1 MTDPRTTPARPD
13 LAADV
18 LQGKVESQRFV
29 SGVLKTVISGR
40 APLHV
45 APSREAMRDTEL
57 LYGERFTVYE
67 DKDGWAWGQ
76 AARDG
81 YVGYTSSSSLTGA
94 GLAADHRIIALSTPL
109 LRQASLKTSPIDMLP
124 LNARVKVIGREAKCL
139 QIEGGGFVYE
149 RHLAPLSYRAPDW
162 VAVAERFLGVPYVWG
177 GRTLAGLDC
186 SGLIQTALEAG
197 GIELPRDSDQQEA
210 ALPHNVAATAELD
223 NLRRGDIMF
232 WTEHV
237 GVLLDETR
245 LLHAN
250 GFAGEVAIEPLRAAV
265 ERIGAT
271 GNAITSIK
279 RIQRSSNS
287 RDQA

>member
-13 LAADV
+13 LAADF

-29 SGVLKTVISGR
+29 TGVRKTVIAGR

-45 APSREAMRDTEL
+45 EPSREAMRDSEL
-57 LYGERFTVYE
+57 LYGETFTAYE
-67 DKDGWAWGQ
+67 DKGGWAWGQ

-81 YVGYTSSSSLTGA
+81 YVGYTPSSALGDA
-94 GLAADHRIIALSTPL
+94 GPPADHRIIALSTPL

-124 LNARVKVIGREAKCL
+124 LNARVKVIGREGKCL

-149 RHLAPLSYRAPDW
+149 RHIAPLSYRAPDW
-162 VAVAERFLGVPYVWG
+162 VAIAERFLGVPYVWG
-177 GRTLAGLDC
+177 GRTLPGLDC

-197 GIELPRDSDQQEA
+197 GVEVPRDSDQQEQ
-210 ALPHNVAATAELD
+210 ALQHNVATTAELD
-223 NLRRGDIMF
+223 SLQRGDILF

-250 GFAGEVAIEPLRAAV
+250 GFYGEVAIEPLRIAAA
-265 ERIGAT
+265 RIAAT
-271 GNAITSIK
+271 ANAITSVK
-279 RIQRSSNS
+279 RI
-287 RDQA
+287 

>member
-13 LAADV
+13 LAADF
-18 LQGKVESQRFV
+18 LQGKVQSQRFV
-29 SGVLKTVISGR
+29 SGIAKTVIAGR

-45 APSREAMRDTEL
+45 EPSRESMRDSEL

-67 DKDGWAWGQ
+67 DKAGWVWGQ

-81 YVGYTSSSSLTGA
+81 YVGYTPSSSLGDA
-94 GLAADHRIIALSTPL
+94 GPPADHRIIALSTPL
-109 LRQASLKTSPIDMLP
+109 LRHASLKTSPIDMLP

-139 QIEGGGFVYE
+139 QVEGGGFVYE
-149 RHLAPLSYRAPDW
+149 KHIAPLSYRAPDW

-197 GIELPRDSDQQEA
+197 GIEVPRDSDQQEA

-223 NLRRGDIMF
+223 NLQRGDILF

-250 GFAGEVAIEPLRAAV
+250 GFYGEVAIEPLRVAV
-265 ERIGAT
+265 ARIEAT
-271 GNAITSIK
+271 ANAITSIK
-279 RIQRSSNS
+279 RLC
-287 RDQA
+287 